1 MSRIKVAVVAAAV
14 PLLPSLAAPE
24 LGAAGDDTAGR
35 RVAQLESTSATAVVT
50 FDAKDRPHVRALPGR
65 SEVRARSGR
74 VLRSAKVA
82 RTSLDSGASASASGY
97 TCVNNRHRRGFV
109 AYSPQAI
116 TWSTKAYYQR
126 HLYHLYK
133 QNRAR
138 RLDSRY
144 RSKQWEA
151 CSVGGAHAR
160 GGNRLSR
167 VVSMMTMVTRKDRLV
182 GWKWD
187 SGKEVPTAR
196 ANLKFAV
203 PIKPVTIEGSVDV
216 HPTYTLTGSQGPDK
230 QGLDTWDSYVHN
242 QVNAIWEGSST
253 FRWQGSTHFQG
264 NVGHALW
271 ELPQQSRTPEI
282 RYSQD
287 HERFCGRVW
296 PIGCE

>member
-1 MSRIKVAVVAAAV
+1 MTRIKIAVVATAV
-14 PLLPSLAAPE
+14 PLLPGLAAPE
-24 LGAAGDDTAGR
+24 LVAAGGNTAGQ
-35 RVAQLESTSATAVVT
+35 RVTQLESTSAAAVVS

-65 SEVRARSGR
+65 DEVRARSGR
-74 VLRSAKVA
+74 VLHSAKVA
-82 RTSLDSGASASASGY
+82 AASLASGASAAATGY
-97 TCVNNRHRRGFV
+97 TCVNNRRRRGFV
-109 AYSPQAI
+109 AYSPRAI

-138 RLDSRY
+138 RLNNRFQ
-144 RSKQWEA
+144 SKQWEA

-167 VVSMMTMVTRKDRLV
+167 VVSMMTMFTRRDRLV

-203 PIKPVTIEGSVDV
+203 PVRPVTIEGSVDV

-230 QGLDTWDSYVHN
+230 QGLDNWDSYVHN
-242 QVNAIWEGSST
+242 QVNALWEGSST
-253 FRWQGSTHFQG
+253 FITQGSTHFQG

-271 ELPQQSRTPEI
+271 ELPQRSHTPAI
-282 RYSQD
+282 YYTQN
-287 HERFCGRVW
+287 HERFCGHLFG
-296 PIGCE
+296 IGCE